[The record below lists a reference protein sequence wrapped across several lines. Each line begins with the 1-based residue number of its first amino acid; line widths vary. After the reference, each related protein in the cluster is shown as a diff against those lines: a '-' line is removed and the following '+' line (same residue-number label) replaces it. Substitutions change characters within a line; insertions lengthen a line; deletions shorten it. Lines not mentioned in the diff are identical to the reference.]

1 MDTFIQ
7 LPLDTISYQNQ
18 INVFLGYIYIDFSEN
33 QTREFR
39 DQIYCNQRFL
49 YHPLESYIFTN
60 TVDDPTIF

>member
-33 QTREFR
+33 KQENFETK
-39 DQIYCNQRFL
+39 
-49 YHPLESYIFTN
+49 YIVTKDFCT
-60 TVDDPTIF
+60 TL